1 MSVKIITDSASDITQ
16 EEAKKLGITV
26 LPLTI
31 FFETEEFQDN
41 VTLSTTEY
49 YNKLIESAELP
60 KTSQVTPYAFSKA
73 YKDAFNEHDE
83 IVVITISKYLSGCF
97 QSATLAKEEFD
108 DNNNIYLIDS
118 LNATIGEQVLVKLAV
133 KLRDEGKSGAE
144 IASILEEKVSKV
156 RLIALLDTL
165 EYLKKGGRISS
176 ATAFFGG
183 LLSIKP
189 VIGIDNGQVKM
200 IGKARGSKNANN
212 LLKELVVQNGGID
225 FELPFS
231 LAYSGLNDTLLQ
243 KYIFDN
249 KDLYEKYVDSNTLG
263 ITQIGCT
270 IGTHVG
276 PGAIAV
282 AFFSKE

>member
-108 DNNNIYLIDS
+108 DNKNIYLIDS

-243 KYIFDN
+243 KYISDN

-263 ITQIGCT
+263 ITHIGCT
-270 IGTHVG
+270 IGTHIG

>member
-73 YKDAFNEHDE
+73 YKEAFSEHDE

-97 QSATLAKEEFD
+97 QSATLAKEEFEND
-108 DNNNIYLIDS
+108 KNIHLVDS
-118 LNATIGEQVLVKLAV
+118 LNATVGEQVLVKLAV

-189 VIGIDNGQVKM
+189 VIEIDNGQVKM
-200 IGKARGSKNANN
+200 LGKARGSKNANN
-212 LLKELVVQNGGID
+212 LLKELVVQKGGID
-225 FELPFS
+225 FELPFV

-243 KYIFDN
+243 KYISDN

>member
-108 DNNNIYLIDS
+108 DNKNIYLIDS

-243 KYIFDN
+243 KYISDN

-263 ITQIGCT
+263 ITHIGCT

>member
-16 EEAKKLGITV
+16 EEAKRLGITV

-60 KTSQVTPYAFSKA
+60 KTSQVTPYAFAKA
-73 YKDAFNEHDE
+73 YKEALVEHDE
-83 IVVITISKYLSGCF
+83 VVVITISKYLSGCY
-97 QSATLAKEEFD
+97 QSAVLAKEEL
-108 DNNNIYLIDS
+108 DNNKNIYLIDS
-118 LNATIGEQVLVKLAV
+118 LNATIGEQILVQLAV

-144 IASILEEKVSKV
+144 IASILKEKISKV
-156 RLIALLDTL
+156 RLVALLDTL

-189 VIGIDNGQVKM
+189 VIEVDNGQAKM
-200 IGKARGSKNANN
+200 LGKARGSKNANN
-212 LLKELVVQNGGID
+212 LLKELVVKKGGID
-225 FELPFS
+225 FELPFA
-231 LAYSGLNDTLLQ
+231 LAYSGLNDVLLQ

-249 KDLYEKYVDSNTLG
+249 KDLYESYVDSNTLSV
-263 ITQIGCT
+263 TQIGCT